1 MQKALCT
8 RNQSMDLAKLIA
20 SFFVVFLHVP
30 FPGQIGQIIGC
41 LARFAVPLF
50 FILAGYFSFQAS
62 SRTLL
67 RRLRHIFLLE
77 VAGSVL
83 QILWCLLSPLGWG
96 GSITDG
102 FYCLNL
108 SFHQLLGW
116 LLLNVNPFSGP
127 LWFLNALLWCYGGL
141 WLFTVIQKRQPISY
155 RPLYI
160 LEAALLACHFLL
172 SRFAPMLGLSVP
184 YQLPRSALLLGLPLF
199 FLGLLLGQSHTS
211 LTGKCSSGQLT
222 LLMLLFGLLCLLE
235 QHFFGGAELY
245 LGTLPMVIALIL
257 LTIQHPS
264 LPAPASPHPL
274 LSRLGPW
281 STGIYLIH
289 LIVLD
294 GYTVFLISK
303 STQIL
308 GSWEPFLRPLL
319 ILGGSLALSILWDCL
334 LLAGKKF
341 LPARR

>member
-1 MQKALCT
+1 MCLSPARSAKSSAVLP
-8 RNQSMDLAKLIA
+8 DL
-20 SFFVVFLHVP
+20 P
-30 FPGQIGQIIGC
+30 FRC
-41 LARFAVPLF
+41 
-50 FILAGYFSFQAS
+50 FSFLPDISAFKPVPEPFCGGFATFS
-62 SRTLL
+62 CWKWL
-67 RRLRHIFLLE
+67 
-77 VAGSVL
+77 A
-83 QILWCLLSPLGWG
+83 ILWCLLSPLGWG
-96 GSITDG
+96 GRIADG
-102 FYCLNL
+102 FYCLNIP
-108 SFHQLLGW
+108 FHEFLGW

-141 WLFTVIQKRQPISY
+141 WLLTVIQKRLPISY
-155 RPLYI
+155 HPLYI
-160 LEAALLACHFLL
+160 LGAVLLACHFLL

-199 FLGLLLGQSHTS
+199 FLGLLLGQFRTFLSR
-211 LTGKCSSGQLT
+211 KCSSGQLA
-222 LLMLLFGLLCLLE
+222 LMMVLFGLLCLLE

-245 LGTLPMVIALIL
+245 LGTLPMVISLIL

-264 LPAPASPHPL
+264 LPAPASLHPL

-281 STGIYLIH
+281 STGVYLIH

-303 STQIL
+303 ATQIL